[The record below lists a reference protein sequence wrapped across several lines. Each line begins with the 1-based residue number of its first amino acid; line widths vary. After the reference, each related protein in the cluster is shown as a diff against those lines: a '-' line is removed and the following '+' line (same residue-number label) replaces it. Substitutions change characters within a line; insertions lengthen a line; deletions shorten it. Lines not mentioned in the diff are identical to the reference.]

1 MSGKTGCCC
10 RHHGPV
16 IVFLFKTVAGAV
28 SAAARERGSMSPR
41 GVRLPILETR
51 ERQPRGPL
59 KLELTGR
66 AAVATCCQLLQ
77 LVAGCHGVYGA
88 DGVPRCCCHLL
99 PLVATSLP
107 WCLRSRRCAALLLP
121 LVASCCHLLPVVATC
136 CRLPWR
142 LRGRRCASLLL
153 PSVATCCHLL
163 PWRPT
168 VRLAAVVIC
177 CHLLPLVAMASTG
190 PTVCL
195 AAVAICCHLLPLVAY
210 AADSVPRC
218 CCHALPLVRV
228 AYTNLK
234 DPRNKA
240 AQRPQKMPWPRGPL
254 KLELRGRAA
263 VPLLAGCHGVYGA
276 DGVPLSTARWVELRQ
291 RSEAAELGSGVR
303 QRHEAAR

>member
-59 KLELTGR
+59 KR
-66 AAVATCCQLLQ
+66 
-77 LVAGCHGVYGA
+77 
-88 DGVPRCCCHLL
+88 
-99 PLVATSLP
+99 
-107 WCLRSRRCAALLLP
+107 AALLLP
-121 LVASCCHLLPVVATC
+121 HVASCCNLLP
-136 CRLPWR
+136 
-142 LRGRRCASLLL
+142 
-153 PSVATCCHLL
+153 
-163 PWRPT
+163 
-168 VRLAAVVIC
+168 
-177 CHLLPLVAMASTG
+177 VAMASTG

-276 DGVPLSTARWVELRQ
+276 DGVPLSTARCVELRQ
-291 RSEAAELGSGVR
+291 RSEAA
-303 QRHEAAR
+303 A